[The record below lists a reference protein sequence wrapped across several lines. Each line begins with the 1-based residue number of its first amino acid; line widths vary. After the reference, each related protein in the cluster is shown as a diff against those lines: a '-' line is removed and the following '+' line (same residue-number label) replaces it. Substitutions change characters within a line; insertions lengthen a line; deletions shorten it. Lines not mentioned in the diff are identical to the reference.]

1 MRIVVAGAGF
11 AGLMAA
17 YRIVQA
23 GHEAV
28 VLEARGRAGGR
39 VWSQEL
45 LPGDP
50 RTVVERGGEFVLDGY
65 DVMRGVLAELGLG
78 LAGTGMSYYHREYR
92 GRAGGTDHTTG
103 HTTGQA
109 TAQEVSDCAAAVAA
123 ACAAA
128 APGTSLADVVT
139 GWEGSPALAAYR
151 SRVEA
156 TNGVRAGVLAAAA
169 VSDVTAGFGRRPS
182 WRVAGGNQRVAR
194 ELAARLGSAVHL
206 NSPVLSIQQDH
217 QGVRVRTAGGEATGD
232 AAIVTVPLAVLR
244 RLPLSPPVPD
254 RTRRAWHRAGLA
266 HNAKLHLPLT
276 RGPGGT
282 RGAES
287 IRGAEGTRGE
297 DGTRGAAPSAVQ
309 SVPGRFWTWTAT
321 DATGQVQPVLHAFGG
336 TEEGLAALGVADGPA
351 TWAAQVA
358 GLRPELTADAGR
370 ALLTTW
376 NDDPWAGESYSAL
389 TVTVAGGDEDLL
401 AAPAG
406 RVHFAGEH
414 TAGDWAGLMEG
425 ALRSG
430 ERAAREVLAR

>member
-11 AGLMAA
+11 AGLLAA

-28 VLEARGRAGGR
+28 VLEARGRVGGR

-65 DVMRGVLAELGLG
+65 DVMRRVLAELGLG

-92 GRAGGTDHTTG
+92 GSAGATGRTTG
-103 HTTGQA
+103 HTTGQV

-128 APGTSLADVVT
+128 APGTPLADVVT
-139 GWEGSPALAAYR
+139 GWAGSPALAAYL

-156 TNGVRAGVLAAAA
+156 TNGVGAGELAAAA
-169 VSDVTAGFGRRPS
+169 VSDVTAGPGRRPS

-194 ELAARLGSAVHL
+194 ELAGRLGASVHL
-206 NSPVLSIQQDH
+206 NSPVLSIGQDH

-232 AAIVTVPLAVLR
+232 AAIVTVPLAVLG
-244 RLPLSPPVPD
+244 RLPFSPPVPD

-276 RGPGGT
+276 GGPGGPQRESSPRREHPRRSGHPRHRSLGCAERAREVLDLDRHRRDRPGPARPARLRGHRGGAGGAGRRGRARHLGRPSRRPSSRAHRRRGPG
-282 RGAES
+282 
-287 IRGAEGTRGE
+287 
-297 DGTRGAAPSAVQ
+297 
-309 SVPGRFWTWTAT
+309 
-321 DATGQVQPVLHAFGG
+321 
-336 TEEGLAALGVADGPA
+336 PA
-351 TWAAQVA
+351 HH
-358 GLRPELTADAGR
+358 LERRSL
-370 ALLTTW
+370 
-376 NDDPWAGESYSAL
+376 AGESYSAL

>member
-28 VLEARGRAGGR
+28 VLEARGRVGGR

-65 DVMRGVLAELGLG
+65 DVMRRVLAELGLG

-92 GRAGGTDHTTG
+92 GGAGATGHTTG
-103 HTTGQA
+103 HTTGQV
-109 TAQEVSDCAAAVAA
+109 TAQEVSGCAAAVAA

-139 GWEGSPALAAYR
+139 GWEGSPALAAYL

-194 ELAARLGSAVHL
+194 ELAARLGA
-206 NSPVLSIQQDH
+206 PV
-217 QGVRVRTAGGEATGD
+217 
-232 AAIVTVPLAVLR
+232 
-244 RLPLSPPVPD
+244 
-254 RTRRAWHRAGLA
+254 
-266 HNAKLHLPLT
+266 
-276 RGPGGT
+276 
-282 RGAES
+282 
-287 IRGAEGTRGE
+287 
-297 DGTRGAAPSAVQ
+297 
-309 SVPGRFWTWTAT
+309 
-321 DATGQVQPVLHAFGG
+321 
-336 TEEGLAALGVADGPA
+336 
-351 TWAAQVA
+351 
-358 GLRPELTADAGR
+358 RPEQPGALHPAGSPGCAGPHGRRGGHGGRRDRHGPAGR
-370 ALLTTW
+370 AAPPALLT
-376 NDDPWAGESYSAL
+376 AG
-389 TVTVAGGDEDLL
+389 
-401 AAPAG
+401 P
-406 RVHFAGEH
+406 
-414 TAGDWAGLMEG
+414 
-425 ALRSG
+425 
-430 ERAAREVLAR
+430 